1 MKSMVPLGIAAFAAV
16 LVLTEAPAARADGLQ
31 AGQWKVITKPQNNG
45 VAGPPLQNMRCLS
58 ATDVSDLEKTFSPVS
73 RTTNSTCEQTEH
85 ESSPQRLKW
94 RLQCTGQI
102 DMDVAGEFVFDN
114 AGALHRDRGR
124 AFVDDGP
131 SDERRAHRNR
141 RAAGRGLPVDL
152 VIAANQLSSPRRRR
166 PICRGLAMEQM
177 VETYLTAVV
186 IGPRLRG
193 DDSGG

>member
-1 MKSMVPLGIAAFAAV
+1 MKSNVPLGIAAFAAV

-58 ATDVSDLEKTFSPVS
+58 ATDVNDLERTFSPIS

-85 ESSPQRLKW
+85 QSSPQRLKW

-114 AGALHRDRGR
+114 PEHYTATVDARSSMMGR
-124 AFVDDGP
+124 VMNDV
-131 SDERRAHRNR
+131 HT
-141 RAAGRGLPVDL
+141 
-152 VIAANQLSSPRRRR
+152 VIEGQR
-166 PICRGLAMEQM
+166 
-177 VETYLTAVV
+177 V
-186 IGPRLRG
+186 G
-193 DDSGG
+193 DCP